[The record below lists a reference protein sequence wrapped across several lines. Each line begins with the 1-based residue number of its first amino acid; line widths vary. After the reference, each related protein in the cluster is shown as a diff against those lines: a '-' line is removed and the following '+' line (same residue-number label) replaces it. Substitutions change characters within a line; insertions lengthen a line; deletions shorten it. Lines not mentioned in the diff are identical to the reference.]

1 ISGFIVGEGCFTYF
15 TRSRVNSKGN
25 RVKDYTI
32 VMEVSQ
38 DNKDLFILNSIKDY
52 FKVGKVYTDI
62 RGVSRF
68 RLTSKDEI
76 INTIVP
82 YFENYPLYGHKA
94 LQFST

>member
-1 ISGFIVGEGCFTYF
+1 M
-15 TRSRVNSKGN
+15 
-25 RVKDYTI
+25 

-38 DNKDLFILNSIKDY
+38 HNKDLFILNSIKDY
-52 FKVGKVYTDI
+52 FKVGKVYTDTH
-62 RGVSRF
+62 GVSRF

-76 INTIVP
+76 INKIVP